1 MKQETKGGKT
11 VIDSVLELVDLIT
24 LYVKKQA
31 KSIVDQS
38 IAGPI
43 GAAARKAAFMILAFS
58 LFSLAAIFIAVGLFL
73 SLVSLTGY
81 ILAYLIIGI
90 LLIIAGLITWHQVR
104 R

>member
-11 VIDSVLELVDLIT
+11 VIGSVLELVDLIT

-38 IAGPI
+38 ITGPI
-43 GAAARKAAFMILAFS
+43 GNAAKKAAFMILAFS

-73 SLVSLTGY
+73 SLVSITGY

-90 LLIIAGLITWHQVR
+90 LLTIAGFIIWRQAR